1 MNNLSDK
8 IETMVGSEQLSRL
21 LDVLNILGVN
31 TLEKMDI
38 SLDGS
43 FHNLNP
49 DKNKEITITKNMI
62 SMALKNSD
70 YTYCWHSVI
79 CEDKSI
85 DETFNIF
92 DNNYGDLVVKFF
104 TTPYATTTSGFYLYN
119 DVWGSPKIYSD
130 IFNVTIGCGEKEQVF
145 PIDDYFDI
153 VDSCM
158 KNKDKGFYS
167 EYNLTRDPKVG
178 EIIIKM
184 YEKPIKNL
192 VYSLK
197 NDDQSMRFLN
207 EESNIFSEYIK
218 TVTSAN
224 NNYLKKLETA
234 LSELNC
240 SMQLAEETKDKGI
253 ARLKKLDQKYFK
265 RIKIN

>member
-1 MNNLSDK
+1 MNNLPDK

-31 TLEKMDI
+31 TLEEMDI
-38 SLDGS
+38 TLDGS

-49 DKNKEITITKNMI
+49 DKNKLITITKNMI

-85 DETFNIF
+85 DETFNII

-119 DVWGSPKIYSD
+119 DVWGSPNIYSD
-130 IFNVTIGCGEKEQVF
+130 IFNVTIGCKEKEQVF

-158 KNKDKGFYS
+158 KSKDKGFYS

-207 EESNIFSEYIK
+207 EESNIFNEYIK
-218 TVTSAN
+218 TVTSATN
-224 NNYLKKLETA
+224 DYLKKLKTA

-240 SMQLAEETKDKGI
+240 SMQLAKETKDKGI

-265 RIKIN
+265 RIKN